1 MIIKLRHSGQQ
12 PQLKQISEQRSL
24 IRKREREREREG
36 GRGRNARLEWPGDV
50 IDNLDWLM

>member
-24 IRKREREREREG
+24 IRKREGGREG
-36 GRGRNARLEWPGDV
+36 GEEEEWHAGV
-50 IDNLDWLM
+50 AG

>member
-24 IRKREREREREG
+24 IRKREREGGRERE
-36 GRGRNARLEWPGDV
+36 EWLGDV

>member
-24 IRKREREREREG
+24 IRERGGGEEG
-36 GRGRNARLEWPGDV
+36 RMAG
-50 IDNLDWLM
+50 

>member
-24 IRKREREREREG
+24 IRERGEEG
-36 GRGRNARLEWPGDV
+36 RRGWLGDV

>member
-24 IRKREREREREG
+24 IREREG
-36 GRGRNARLEWPGDV
+36 RRGWLGDV

>member
-24 IRKREREREREG
+24 IRERERGGGEEG
-36 GRGRNARLEWPGDV
+36 RMAG
-50 IDNLDWLM
+50 